1 MVSNNRSSK
10 ENERKI
16 AKKKIRKGLCGR
28 WGLIQRILLNFLR
41 RNHQW
46 QAQALS
52 HRSNKNS
59 KRKCNRKQEQAQV
72 QIRRSNGCRKQQ
84 QKQRAWAQ
92 ISHSSNFVLI
102 H

>member
-10 ENERKI
+10 KNERKI
-16 AKKKIRKGLCGR
+16 AKKKIRNNSKSKIAKKKKINKGLCGR

-52 HRSNKNS
+52 HRSNENS
-59 KRKCNRKQEQAQV
+59 KRKNKFACHQV
-72 QIRRSNGCRKQQ
+72 VR
-84 QKQRAWAQ
+84 
-92 ISHSSNFVLI
+92 VLI
-102 H
+102 SRRNSKQHQ